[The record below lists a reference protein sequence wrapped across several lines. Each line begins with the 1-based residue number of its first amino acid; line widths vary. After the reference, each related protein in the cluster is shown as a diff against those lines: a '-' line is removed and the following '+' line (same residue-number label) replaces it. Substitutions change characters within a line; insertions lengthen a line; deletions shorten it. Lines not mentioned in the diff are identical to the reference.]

1 MPRSMKTGLRDP
13 EGWALAP
20 GELEGTP
27 SPLPPA
33 QGSTE
38 DMCKDGPCI
47 CTNQLAAMLPQRPR
61 NTFPI
66 PLRNLG
72 WRREEGKIP
81 HLVSSWSM
89 GSKVT
94 HPSYICPQVL
104 SPCRMAQHP
113 SLQDQ
118 AWSCSLQPH
127 SQSCVSFP
135 KQCPVRLRHV
145 GRTPSCSRCAL
156 FSTSHSIFRVP
167 FTSHPWNCC
176 QRNERLRELAK
187 AQALQIATMPGII
200 LALKQALQ
208 RLARALPV
216 PRAQGGTGACGM
228 GMSCALVTAMC
239 GLDKSTCCS
248 WAAG

>member
-1 MPRSMKTGLRDP
+1 MHLHKPAGSDATPAPQEHFPNPTEKPGMETGGRKD
-13 EGWALAP
+13 
-20 GELEGTP
+20 
-27 SPLPPA
+27 SP
-33 QGSTE
+33 
-38 DMCKDGPCI
+38 PCV
-47 CTNQLAAMLPQRPR
+47 LM
-61 NTFPI
+61 
-66 PLRNLG
+66 
-72 WRREEGKIP
+72 
-81 HLVSSWSM
+81 SM

-104 SPCRMAQHP
+104 SPCRVAQHP

-208 RLARALPV
+208 RLAKALPV
-216 PRAQGGTGACGM
+216 PRTQGGTGACGM